1 MLSSILFPPDGRS
14 TSSWK
19 QRVGARHCYSLCN
32 VVLNEITLPSL
43 SSLLR
48 FEGNDATATSNWNN
62 FRYVHTLGSSCIDY
76 SMRQW
81 QRMPCRKGTLFSP
94 KTYTKYLAVFWRF
107 GWVSFWYTFSDSVYV
122 FPGFLLQQHK
132 HLLASDVH
140 SAVKPKPKMQCQYPP
155 SPSTGSIAK
164 AAKKNQPG

>member
-81 QRMPCRKGTLFSP
+81 QHSNGCHAKKGH
-94 KTYTKYLAVFWRF
+94 YLSQKRTQNLWRYF
-107 GWVSFWYTFSDSVYV
+107 GDSFEYHFGIRFLTVCTFS
-122 FPGFLLQQHK
+122 
-132 HLLASDVH
+132 LA
-140 SAVKPKPKMQCQYPP
+140 
-155 SPSTGSIAK
+155 
-164 AAKKNQPG
+164 AAQTPTCLGCA